1 MGIYLNS
8 DDTDFRSAVKYS
20 RIYVDKTELILF
32 CLESKNTFASA
43 VHDDSES
50 PWQPIC

>member
-20 RIYVDKTELILF
+20 RIYVDKTELIRYTNSVLF
-32 CLESKNTFASA
+32 GELK
-43 VHDDSES
+43 
-50 PWQPIC
+50 

>member
-20 RIYVDKTELILF
+20 RIYVDKTELIRYTKQRFTNDTKIYLR
-32 CLESKNTFASA
+32 
-43 VHDDSES
+43 
-50 PWQPIC
+50 